1 MKKFKKLLVAVLMM
15 VFTFTLASCDK
26 SCKLEYTDEN
36 GESTSLKVQA
46 TEDKEEVYEV
56 VSALN
61 SYAATKD
68 EVTFKKIG
76 VSVNVNAEM
85 KAEGVDLKANAKANL
100 EVSDAMQAYA
110 NVDASF
116 KFVQSFDDQSMTM
129 EGSVDGDAYLDET
142 GAYLD
147 LDMSMKQ
154 NGVESSNSMKNMIP
168 FEVISGM
175 LEDMMGDMGSMDSAM
190 PDIEI
195 PDLSAKDEVLA
206 FIETYGITI
215 SATSKSTITFKISAP
230 VAELSEDAAEMFAD
244 SKIDVYFTL
253 DINNMMPVS
262 FEINADSLFADLKEA
277 GQINSAKLTFK
288 VNLTYGNGDV
298 KTLTDAQKG
307 EFTALPM

>member
-26 SCKLEYTDEN
+26 SCNLEYTDEN
-36 GESTSLKVQA
+36 GETTSLKVQA

-85 KAEGVDLKANAKANL
+85 KAEGMDLKADAKAKL
-100 EVSDAMQAYA
+100 EISDAMKAYA

-116 KFVQSFDDQSMTM
+116 KFVQSIADQSMTM

-230 VAELSEDAAEMFAD
+230 VAELSEEAAEMFAD

-277 GQINSAKLTFK
+277 GQINSGKLTFK

-307 EFTALPM
+307 EFTVLPM